1 MLIETINH
9 QVNIDFIRKTQISIT
24 YEKSNNQLFTK
35 LYTRIEGTVE
45 TIIYFG
51 DTKTM
56 EDFQNCLKN
65 PDILFYSHPKVS
77 IVTTRYSSNK
87 RS

>member
-9 QVNIDFIRKTQISIT
+9 QINLDFIRKTQIGIT
-24 YEKSNNQLFTK
+24 YEKNNNQLFAK
-35 LYTRIEGTVE
+35 LHNRIEETAE
-45 TIIYFG
+45 TIIYFK

-77 IVTTRYSSNK
+77 IVTTRYSNNK